1 MKRSKNKFEVKSLK
15 NVLKDLIT
23 QKPLKKGVQNIKVCN
38 SWGEVMGENIQ
49 KYTSQVRFS
58 YNILYVKINS
68 APLKMELR
76 YELEV
81 IKYRLNAHLG
91 EEFIKKVILN

>member
-23 QKPLKKGVQNIKVCN
+23 QKPLKKGVQNIKICN

-49 KYTSQVRFS
+49 KYTRQVRFS
-58 YNILYVKINS
+58 YNILYVNIKS
-68 APLKMELR
+68 APLKMELK

-81 IKYRLNAHLG
+81 IKDRLNAHLG